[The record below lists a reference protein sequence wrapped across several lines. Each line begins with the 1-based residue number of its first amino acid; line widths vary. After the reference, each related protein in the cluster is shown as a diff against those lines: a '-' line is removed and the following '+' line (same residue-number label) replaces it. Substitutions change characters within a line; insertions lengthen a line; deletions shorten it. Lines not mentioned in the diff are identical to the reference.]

1 MPINAKVM
9 TYGEKEKS
17 HLSIL
22 ASGFGTVLVEGT
34 GLATWN
40 TPMHPST
47 AECIEL

>member
-1 MPINAKVM
+1 M
-9 TYGEKEKS
+9 TQGGKEKS
-17 HLSIL
+17 QLSIL
-22 ASGFGTVLVEGT
+22 ASGFGSTVVEGT